1 MARKATTPL
10 RREPRQ
16 DRGRRRIDAL
26 LDAADAVIGEVG
38 YEAATTNAIARRART
53 SIGSLY
59 QFFPNKAAVLQA
71 LTARY
76 LGQLRA
82 VHDRVFDAASLRL
95 PLPAFYDRLI
105 DTLAEFH
112 RANPGFRPLF
122 YGSTTSPELARASA
136 ELHEECVRRADAMMA
151 VGMPRLDA
159 GRRRLYAVLNVEV
172 IKALLPVAESGDAAW
187 RARVIAETKRML
199 HAYMRDAVGGA

>member
-1 MARKATTPL
+1 MPRKKTVL

-16 DRGRRRIDAL
+16 DRGRRRLDAI
-26 LDAADAVIGEVG
+26 LDAADALFGEVG
-38 YEAATTNAIARRART
+38 YEAATTNAIARRAAT

-59 QFFPNKAAVLQA
+59 QFFPDKAAILRA
-71 LTARY
+71 LAERY
-76 LGQLRA
+76 LEQLRA
-82 VHDRVFDAASLRL
+82 VHDAVLNVETVRL
-95 PLPAFYDRLI
+95 SFAEIYDRI
-105 DTLAEFH
+105 VDGLAAFH
-112 RANPGFRPLF
+112 AAHPGFRPLF